1 MGQTGFFR
9 RASISVQNMLKY
21 SHYEEVLSFLFE
33 PLGLFY
39 TTIGKRRIQHDV
51 GKTKDSV

>member
-21 SHYEEVLSFLFE
+21 THYEEVLSFLFE

-39 TTIGKRRIQHDV
+39 ATIGKRRIQHDV